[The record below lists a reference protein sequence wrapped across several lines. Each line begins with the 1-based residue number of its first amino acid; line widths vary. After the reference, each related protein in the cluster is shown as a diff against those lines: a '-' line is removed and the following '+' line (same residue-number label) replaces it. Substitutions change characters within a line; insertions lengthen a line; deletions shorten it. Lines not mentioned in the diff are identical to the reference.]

1 MRQVPTHTGLWK
13 YLEQIG
19 VLELGDVE
27 KIKEAKASYWREY
40 DRNYKRTKRIQQ
52 RREYTISFNADEVP
66 ILSATAKAKGLKIPE
81 YIREATRAD
90 IKNIYVTPY
99 PYLLREVQQLLLQYQ
114 NQIQAIKEKGTRN
127 VFGISKDYES
137 LERIITTVENHIV
150 KLFTQAPSLIEMIEV
165 TLKRNPLFITT
176 LHNIIK
182 KYDHQVQNK
191 KD

>member
-27 KIKEAKASYWREY
+27 KIKEAKANYWREY
-40 DRNYKRTKRIQQ
+40 DRNYKRTKRVQH

-90 IKNIYVTPY
+90 IKNIYVTPH

-150 KLFTQAPSLIEMIEV
+150 KLFTQAPSLIAMLEE

-182 KYDHQVQNK
+182 KYDHQIQNK